1 MLLQTW
7 LAMAGWW
14 RSAFAQQRSFLRVL
28 WILLG
33 LLATRGRSTV
43 TSALALFGLTG
54 RWSAD
59 FRAFSR
65 SDWDVQVCFRSVLHH
80 AAPYLRPQR
89 QIILSLDDTGL
100 PKRSRMIKACSWLRD
115 PLGPRFQTNF
125 VWGLRCLHAMVH
137 LPPQADGLGATGI
150 SVGFELAPPPKKPKP
165 NASAEAVAA
174 YRAAKLIHSL
184 PARGVER
191 LKTFRQDCDAEG
203 LHQDVLAVGDGGY
216 TNHTLLQGLPE
227 RTEFIGRV
235 RKDLKL
241 FLPAVGK
248 GRKVYGERLPT
259 AEAFRTDVTLMEQT
273 TACFYGGRNRELRFK
288 ELGGIL
294 WPKGGKRRRLRL
306 IIVMPTPF
314 RPPGCRTL
322 KYNQPAYLIT
332 TDLTTSAQ
340 ALIQAY
346 LDRWEIEVLHRELK
360 TQVGLGQAQVWSD
373 KSVPRL
379 HPTLVAAYALLKL
392 AAMKAFGPTR
402 TADYHELPRWRSE
415 KDREGLR
422 KPSAHDLLTRLR
434 ADLAAQIHGKPPDG
448 LLHPRETY
456 AAA

>member
-14 RSAFAQQRSFLRVL
+14 RPAFAQERSFLRVL
-28 WILLG
+28 WIMLG

-59 FRAFSR
+59 FRTFSR
-65 SDWDVQVCFRSVLHH
+65 SDWDAQACFRGVLHH
-80 AAPYLRPQR
+80 AAPYLGSQR
-89 QIILSLDDTGL
+89 QVIFSLDDTGL
-100 PKRSRMIKACSWLRD
+100 PKRSRRIKSCGWMRD
-115 PLGPRFQTNF
+115 PLGPKFQVNF
-125 VWGLRCLHAMVH
+125 VWGLRCLHGMVH
-137 LPPQADGLGATGI
+137 LPPQVEGLGATGI
-150 SVGFELAPPPKKPKP
+150 SVGFELAPPPKKPKSKAP
-165 NASAEAVAA
+165 AEAFAA
-174 YRAAKLIHSL
+174 YKEAKKTRSL
-184 PARGVER
+184 TARGLEM
-191 LKTFRQDCDAEG
+191 LKQFRKDCDAEH
-203 LHQDVLAVGDGGY
+203 LTQDILAVGDGGY
-216 TNHTLLQGLPE
+216 TNQTLLQGLPG
-227 RTEFIGRV
+227 RMEFIGRV
-235 RKDLKL
+235 RKDIKL
-241 FLPAVGK
+241 CLPAVGK

-259 AEAFRTDVTLMEQT
+259 PEAFRTDVTLMEHT
-273 TACFYGGRNRELRFK
+273 TTCFYGGKDRKLQFK
-288 ELGGIL
+288 ELSGIL
-294 WPKGGKRRRLRL
+294 WRSGAKRRRLRL
-306 IIVMPTPF
+306 IIVIPTPY

-322 KYNQPAYLIT
+322 KYDQPAYLIT

-360 TQVGLGQAQVWSD
+360 THVGLGQAQVWSD

-402 TADYHELPRWRSE
+402 TTDYYELPRWRSKE
-415 KDREGLR
+415 DRLGLR

-434 ADLAAQIHGKPPDG
+434 ADLAAQIHTKPPDG
-448 LLHPRETY
+448 HLPPRETY